1 MDRIDEDMAAC
12 LEQVVQEEAGRD
24 HDGGMAT
31 TLEVIGKGSPELFG
45 ICAVG
50 DGSAASKAG
59 DADEPFPVE
68 SVAKALTLALALED
82 RGLPKVLE
90 RVDVEPEGDP
100 YHTIASLEEGAQA
113 KGMPSNP
120 MVNAGAIAVVS
131 LVKGADGDERFAR
144 IREFARALAGNPRI
158 DYNRRL
164 FETEDK
170 DLNRALFYY
179 MRSHDVVQGSE
190 EDVLMP
196 YIKQGALEMDCTDL
210 ARCAAVLANGG
221 RDPASGTRLVS
232 AETVRIVLTL
242 MFTTGMYQGSGRFS
256 VDVGIPAKSGVS
268 GALMAVAPGRMG
280 FGLIG
285 PSLDADG
292 NSIAGVRMLRQVVER
307 RKLRVFG

>member
-12 LEQVVQEEAGRD
+12 LEQVVQEEARRD

-82 RGLPKVLE
+82 RGPDKVFE
-90 RVDVEPEGDP
+90 HVDVEPEGEP
-100 YHTIASLEEGAQA
+100 YHSISTLEEGE
-113 KGMPSNP
+113 KGVPPNP
-120 MVNAGAIAVVS
+120 MINAGAIVATSMVN
-131 LVKGADGDERFAR
+131 GADGEERFSR
-144 IREFARALAGNPRI
+144 IREFARTLAGNPRI
-158 DYNRRL
+158 DYNRRV
-164 FETEDK
+164 FESENK

-179 MRSHDVVQGSE
+179 MRSHGVVEGSE
-190 EDVLMP
+190 EDLLMP
-196 YIKQGALEMDCTDL
+196 YIKQGALEMDCADL
-210 ARCAAVLANGG
+210 ARCAAVLANDGC
-221 RDPASGTRLVS
+221 DPGSGTRLVS

-242 MFTTGMYQGSGRFS
+242 MFTTGMYQGSGKFA

-268 GALMAVAPGRMG
+268 GAIMAVAPGRMG

-285 PSLDADG
+285 PSLDANG